1 MMSFKISLS
10 SILKKIKKISHTM
23 VTDSQS
29 ISYFSNFLTNFIKT
43 TKILVSNSYWK
54 MYVGGRINYRHWYW
68 YYRHA
73 IFCHKAISG
82 LFKCVCVCVCES
94 YDFQLHAVLFDV
106 IPITLGSILTYKVG
120 TSCTQYRT
128 QNILAT
134 LLMF

>member
-1 MMSFKISLS
+1 MRYSATKPYQVCS
-10 SILKKIKKISHTM
+10 S
-23 VTDSQS
+23 
-29 ISYFSNFLTNFIKT
+29 
-43 TKILVSNSYWK
+43 
-54 MYVGGRINYRHWYW
+54 
-68 YYRHA
+68 
-73 IFCHKAISG
+73 
-82 LFKCVCVCVCES
+82 VCVCVCES